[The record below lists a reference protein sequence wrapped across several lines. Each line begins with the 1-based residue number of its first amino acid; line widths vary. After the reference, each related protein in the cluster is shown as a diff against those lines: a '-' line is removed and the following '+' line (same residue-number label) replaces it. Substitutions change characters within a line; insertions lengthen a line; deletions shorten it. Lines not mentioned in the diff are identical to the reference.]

1 MLQYAAANMVHFFR
15 YKSYVHR
22 HYLFIYYAFIRSIH
36 MDTELVQVSINLQL
50 QVGYKIT
57 T

>member
-1 MLQYAAANMVHFFR
+1 MLYFYEHIYLFI
-15 YKSYVHR
+15 
-22 HYLFIYYAFIRSIH
+22 YLFIYYAFIRSIH
-36 MDTELVQVSINLQL
+36 MDIELVQVSINLQL